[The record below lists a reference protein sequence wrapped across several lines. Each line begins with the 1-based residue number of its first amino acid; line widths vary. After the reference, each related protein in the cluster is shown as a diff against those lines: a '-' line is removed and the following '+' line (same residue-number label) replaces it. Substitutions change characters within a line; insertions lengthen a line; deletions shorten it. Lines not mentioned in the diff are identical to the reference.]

1 MCEIDNLCYHFGLAE
16 RTRARVEDAG
26 RVELAD
32 DQAAA
37 IARSKEVH
45 IIVIVATVLL
55 GVSMAGGAWA
65 ASENGD
71 GYLRSPMS
79 RMGPSFAL
87 PAIGLWAVAMF
98 EATERGMDHRNT
110 VLGLHTR
117 VVSHTNRVAEIAM
130 RIGWIFIV
138 RIVTVPLVV
147 MFFGAATW
155 GFGENREGPLKAD
168 EAATRTYWE
177 SKGENWTR
185 MVTAAVDAGRGP
197 AWADPEGWFEEH
209 FGP

>member
-147 MFFGAATW
+147 MFFGVL
-155 GFGENREGPLKAD
+155 NLSKDYIVSLYPL
-168 EAATRTYWE
+168 
-177 SKGENWTR
+177 S
-185 MVTAAVDAGRGP
+185 AVYIDYLYEVV
-197 AWADPEGWFEEH
+197 DIIKTIILQLLNQF
-209 FGP
+209 